1 MGIDPFSLAAI
12 GIAVS
17 AAAGGASAHQAHVQ
31 EIHAGQAKR
40 DATTQRDTLLASAQ
54 EEEKQQALS
63 QQAEQQRLQQRRQIA
78 SSYGRASTLLTGP
91 EGLGG
96 SGVPLGA
103 G

>member
-1 MGIDPFSLAAI
+1 MGIETIAAI
-12 GIAVS
+12 GIATS
-17 AAAGGASAHQAHVQ
+17 IAAAGAGAHQSHVQ
-31 EIHAGQAKR
+31 EIHTGQARR